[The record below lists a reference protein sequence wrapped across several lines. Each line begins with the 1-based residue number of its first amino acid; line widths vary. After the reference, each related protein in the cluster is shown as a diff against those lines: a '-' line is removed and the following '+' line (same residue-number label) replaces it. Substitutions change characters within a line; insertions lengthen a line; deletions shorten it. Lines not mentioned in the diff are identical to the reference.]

1 MVNVKYLFILEQCFK
16 QPKNERKE
24 CVNLE
29 LNNIKARAEI
39 QEIQAKKGLVWQKY
53 FTVYEAA
60 PSFEFNYFYF
70 DGRIFFDFYS
80 AAFVHVKLPQ
90 ELVMES
96 PKIPPYI
103 SGIEQLCG
111 VAALSLMLIA
121 SALIATYKRH
131 KSQTGANAKGL
142 PCPGS

>member
-1 MVNVKYLFILEQCFK
+1 MVNVKYLQCFK
-16 QPKNERKE
+16 QPKNKRKE

-29 LNNIKARAEI
+29 LNNIKARAEIQEI

-90 ELVMES
+90 ELVVES

>member
-1 MVNVKYLFILEQCFK
+1 MNLEQCFK
-16 QPKNERKE
+16 QPENQRKD
-24 CVNLE
+24 CVDLVLDSMNL
-29 LNNIKARAEI
+29 RAEMQAI
-39 QEIQAKKGLVWQKY
+39 QVKKGFVWQKY
-53 FTVYEAA
+53 FTVYEDRT
-60 PSFEFNYFYF
+60 PHFYF
-70 DGRIFFDFYS
+70 DYHYFNGRLHLSYGY
-80 AAFVHVKLPQ
+80 AAYDVVALKLPQ
-90 ELVMES
+90 ELVTES